1 MNFVAI
7 EFDNG
12 MNNTH
17 VLGYLKIPDNFHSL
31 WAMGFRNYI
40 VDKYFVKGLV
50 KIYPLRVRNT
60 SEKMGRDIPG
70 YTNMEDDFKAALS
83 STYYYPECASTN
95 TIRRQYSMLDPKSL
109 DYTSKDQRL

>member
-1 MNFVAI
+1 MDFVAI

-12 MNNTH
+12 LNNTH

-40 VDKYFVKGLV
+40 IDKYLVKGLV
-50 KIYPLRVRNT
+50 KIYPLKVSYTTGMN
-60 SEKMGRDIPG
+60 GLDIPG

-83 STYYYPECASTN
+83 STYYYPECDSTN
-95 TIRRQYSMLDPKSL
+95 TVRRQYSTLDPKSP
-109 DYTSKDQRL
+109 DYTSKDQKL